1 MVGIA
6 AKTKCFDNIK
16 GKSNIN
22 LFYKVRFIGIFSV
35 ENILIGISGIKKVKS
50 SNRT

>member
-22 LFYKVRFIGIFSV
+22 LFYKESKIRFIR
-35 ENILIGISGIKKVKS
+35 NILIGISGIKKVKS